1 MQQPAMLSNREEEMR
16 AKIAT
21 TKLLLQADRI
31 RAASVLLALR
41 YTLSRSV
48 SSVSSVSS
56 VEIK

>member
-21 TKLLLQADRI
+21 TKVLLAADRI